1 MEKVFGQ
8 NWNFG
13 RFQLYESVSDYEAS
27 SRFFMV
33 FQAFTGFYNV
43 FVKFKNYF
51 VGEKLTEEI
60 RMDIYGRKNPFLVW
74 LERKMEA
81 IDINIWKKE
90 MIKEHYL
97 FERFSTNPFH
107 PDYVSPEEL
116 GRRVD
121 REIDAL
127 DNEYEKLSN
136 EIIQGFKKH
145 FLGQAVFGI

>member
-1 MEKVFGQ
+1 MC
-8 NWNFG
+8 
-13 RFQLYESVSDYEAS
+13 ESVSDYEENSRVFYGFS
-27 SRFFMV
+27 SFHWFLQRLWKI
-33 FQAFTGFYNV
+33 QRLD
-43 FVKFKNYF
+43 YF

-81 IDINIWKKE
+81 IDINVWKKK

-97 FERFSTNPFH
+97 FERFSANPYH

>member
-1 MEKVFGQ
+1 MRKIQE
-8 NWNFG
+8 
-13 RFQLYESVSDYEAS
+13 
-27 SRFFMV
+27 FFMV
-33 FQAFTGFYNV
+33 FQAFTGFYSV
-43 FVKFKNYF
+43 FGKFKDYF

-60 RMDIYGRKNPFLVW
+60 RMEIYGRKNPFLVW

-90 MIKEHYL
+90 MIKDNYV

-127 DNEYEKLSN
+127 DNEYEKLSI
-136 EIIQGFKKH
+136 EIVQGFKKH
-145 FLGQAVFGI
+145 FLDQAVFGI